1 MGWRFNPA
9 PGWQNPPP
17 GVEPQ
22 PGWQPD
28 PSWPRAP
35 PGWQVWVWV
44 DDVPLWWDQ
53 TVAPRPSLD
62 EPPPPAGGGARV
74 LPGRSETEYQT
85 KPTSAGSQHLR
96 ADQRVSLV
104 GTAVTS
110 VCLAYFTNATT
121 ALMGR
126 NALIWAAFIT
136 VGGLGI
142 GLLFRFVLT
151 PSRLRAV
158 TAKLGR
164 RQHIPHSPGSS
175 APGISDTGGRAS
187 SDYRSR
193 RVGRVLA
200 GIAVMLLLGAFVL
213 LQLSLSVTV
222 VTLGILALLVGITF
236 LPAGWISAVRQV
248 VFNVGNSVVCI
259 TLTLGSLAVANGI
272 LNPGAIA
279 GVWRSTSW
287 VVVRD
292 DPRFNTRSVPTAW
305 ELAVKDG
312 CLGQRCDLDARARDA
327 GGHIVI
333 DPVVLK
339 PGADGSYSGQSI
351 ESDDCVDSQ
360 DPSIIVVSKGVNVT
374 LLYRLEP
381 GPYVGLPG
389 RQRPT
394 TFTIEIRQTGKST
407 PEAKAKNCPDTYE
420 VYRGTA
426 ERR

>member
-28 PSWPRAP
+28 PSWPPAP

-53 TVAPRPSLD
+53 TVASRPSLD
-62 EPPPPAGGGARV
+62 EPPLPAGGGARV
-74 LPGRSETEYQT
+74 PPGGSETDYLT
-85 KPTSAGSQHLR
+85 KPTSADSQYAR
-96 ADQRVSLV
+96 ADQRGSLV
-104 GTAVTS
+104 ATAVTS

-136 VGGLGI
+136 IGGLGI

-158 TAKLGR
+158 AAKLGR
-164 RQHIPHSPGSS
+164 RQHIPHSPVLSS
-175 APGISDTGGRAS
+175 PGISDRGGYARL
-187 SDYRSR
+187 DYRSR
-193 RVGRVLA
+193 RVSRVLA
-200 GIAVMLLLGAFVL
+200 AVAVMLLLGAFVL

-222 VTLGILALLVGITF
+222 VTMGILALLVGITF
-236 LPAGWISAVRQV
+236 LPSGWIVAARQV
-248 VFNVGNSVVCI
+248 VFNVGSSVVCI

-272 LNPGAIA
+272 LNPGALA
-279 GVWRSTSW
+279 GAWRSASW

-292 DPRFNTRSVPTAW
+292 DPHVINLAVPTVW
-305 ELAVKDG
+305 ELAVKG
-312 CLGQRCDLDARARDA
+312 SCLGQRCDLSAQARGAGAR
-327 GGHIVI
+327 IVI
-333 DPVVLK
+333 GPVALK
-339 PGADGSYSGQSI
+339 PGADGSYSRRLMRLV
-351 ESDDCVDSQ
+351 DCVETQ
-360 DPSIIVVSKGVNVT
+360 DRVVVVSKGYNWT
-374 LLYRLEP
+374 TLYRLKP

-394 TFTIEIRQTGKST
+394 TFTIEITDTAKST
-407 PEAKAKNCPDTYE
+407 PEGKAKNCPDTFE

-426 ERR
+426 ERQ